1 MAPVVARARDKSG
14 EAAPGVM
21 PSPIAVLCG
30 VEVQYLSSSFARVM
44 CVLNFLNNVPHTLF
58 RLPRQAIRPP
68 FNRYGCA
75 LRSLR

>member
-21 PSPIAVLCG
+21 PSPIAVLYG

-44 CVLNFLNNVPHTLF
+44 CVLNFLNNVPHTHF
-58 RLPRQAIRPP
+58 YVSQGRRLDLHSIGTDAP
-68 FNRYGCA
+68 
-75 LRSLR
+75 

>member
-30 VEVQYLSSSFARVM
+30 VEVQYLSSSFARFM
-44 CVLNFLNNVPHTLF
+44 CVLNFLNKVPHTHF
-58 RLPRQAIRPP
+58 SVSQGRRLDLHSIGTDAP
-68 FNRYGCA
+68 
-75 LRSLR
+75 